1 MSDLHDERIAVITR
15 LAEKSSGNFN
25 FGRTALMKFCY
36 FLQTLRDVPL
46 GYHFTLYSYG
56 PFDSDVLADLD
67 TAEGLGTVQSTVVY
81 YPGGYR
87 YEIKP
92 PDQSRAKVRLAADFL
107 EKYEQDI
114 DCVVN
119 EFKGLNSAALELAGT
134 IVYVDR
140 EAASGDESLKIEVL
154 VQRVKDV
161 KPRFSEGQ
169 IRNQAENLSEKS
181 LLCSIL

>member
-1 MSDLHDERIAVITR
+1 MIDLHDERMALITR
-15 LAEKSSGNFN
+15 LAEKYPSS

-36 FLQTLRDVPL
+36 FLQTLRNVPL

-67 TAEGLGTVQSTVVY
+67 MAEALGTVQSTVVPY
-81 YPGGYR
+81 SGGYG

-92 PDQSRAKVRLAADFL
+92 TDQSQATVRLAADFL
-107 EKYEQDI
+107 GKHQEDI
-114 DCVVN
+114 DWVVN
-119 EFKGLNSAALELAGT
+119 EFRGLNSADLELVGT

-140 EAASGDESLKIEVL
+140 EAASAGESLKIEDL

-161 KPRFSEGQ
+161 KPRFSESRIQGHV
-169 IRNQAENLSEKS
+169 ENLSGKN
-181 LLCSIL
+181 LLCSIR

>member
-1 MSDLHDERIAVITR
+1 MIDIHDERIGVITR
-15 LAEKSSGNFN
+15 LAEKSSGNL
-25 FGRTALMKFCY
+25 GRTALMKFCY

-46 GYHFTLYSYG
+46 GYRFTLYSYG

-67 TAEGLGTVQSTVVY
+67 TAEALSAVESTVVPY
-81 YPGGYR
+81 QGGYG

-92 PDQSRAKVRLAADFL
+92 SSQSGPALRSAAGFL
-107 EKYEQDI
+107 EKHEEDI
-114 DCVVN
+114 DWVVN
-119 EFKGLNSAALELAGT
+119 EFKGLNSADLELVGT

-140 EAASGDESLKIEVL
+140 EAASAGQSLKIEEL

-169 IRNQAENLSEKS
+169 IRKQAEKLSEKK
-181 LLCSIL
+181 LLGLIE